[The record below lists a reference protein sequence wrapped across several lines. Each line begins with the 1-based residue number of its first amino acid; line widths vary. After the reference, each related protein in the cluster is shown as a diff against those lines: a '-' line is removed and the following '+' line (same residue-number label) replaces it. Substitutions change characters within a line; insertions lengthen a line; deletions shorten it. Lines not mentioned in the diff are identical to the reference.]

1 MTRDREKLESEIKDL
16 ESTLKSLKAKRKDAE
31 AKLQYS
37 VPIQLN
43 VLTPQDL
50 G

>member
-1 MTRDREKLESEIKDL
+1 MTPDREKLESEIKDL
-16 ESTLKSLKAKRKDAE
+16 ESTLKSLKTKRKDAE

-37 VPIQLN
+37 VPIKLN
-43 VLTPQDL
+43 VLTRQGL